1 MVAEPEQSPKF
12 LIGGFCVCAGGL
24 DITKLTKTPLIYSV
38 SHFNSGGLELCL
50 GGKTHQSSPVTTRL
64 G

>member
-1 MVAEPEQSPKF
+1 MVAEPEQSQKF

-38 SHFNSGGLELCL
+38 SHFNSGA
-50 GGKTHQSSPVTTRL
+50 
-64 G
+64 